1 MPFCTACGTQNN
13 ATSRF
18 CVSCGQPMS
27 AAVPPV
33 PQPQTTRGNS
43 GLRTATMVICLIAA
57 FVLFFGG
64 IAGCTTGA
72 FFEGVEEVFEEEVDE
87 SSQGSTTE
95 EVFEAGAWAIVV
107 SIVLF
112 IGGGLARVATKTSLF
127 LLVVAMPMLIGVIAL
142 DTWSVFAV
150 AYYLSTLMTGVGVI
164 LMALAYRRGPPAV
177 YTLKSRLPIRMEP

>member
-27 AAVPPV
+27 TAVPPV

-43 GLRTATMVICLIAA
+43 GLRAATMVICLIAA
-57 FVLFFGG
+57 VILLFGG
-64 IAGCTTGA
+64 IAGCSTGA
-72 FFEGVEEVFEEEVDE
+72 VFEGAEEVFGELDE
-87 SSQGSTTE
+87 SNQGSTTE
-95 EVFEAGAWAIVV
+95 EVFSAGAWAILV

-112 IGGGLARVATKTSLF
+112 LGGGLARVATKTSLF

-142 DTWSVFAV
+142 DTWSAFAV
-150 AYYLSTLMTGVGVI
+150 AYYLSTLMTAVGVV
-164 LMALAYRRGPPAV
+164 LMALAYWRGRQRHNP
-177 YTLKSRLPIRMEP
+177 